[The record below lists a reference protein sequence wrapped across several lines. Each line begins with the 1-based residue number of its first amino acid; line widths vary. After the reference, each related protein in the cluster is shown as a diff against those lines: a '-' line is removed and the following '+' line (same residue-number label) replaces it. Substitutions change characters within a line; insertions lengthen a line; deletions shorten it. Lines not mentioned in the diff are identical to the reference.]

1 MTTDTAVLENA
12 LMVMA
17 VCMAIQTLMF
27 IAAAIGAFIVWRR
40 MTAALIDARAAA
52 EAQLAELRAHLEH
65 VSATVDEAARALI
78 RGTTAV
84 DGVMTDVRDAMGT
97 VRNSVGTVVSV
108 VAGPRTALAL
118 GLWKGLQTWRKRRD
132 AQRLEATA
140 TSDL

>member
-1 MTTDTAVLENA
+1 MTADTAVLENA

-17 VCMAIQTLMF
+17 ICMAIQTLMF
-27 IAAAIGAFIVWRR
+27 VAAAIGGYIAWRR
-40 MTAALIDARAAA
+40 TTAALSEAKLAA
-52 EAQLAELRAHLEH
+52 EAQIAELRGHLER
-65 VSATVDEAARALI
+65 VAATVDDAARALI

-97 VRNSVGTVVSV
+97 VRNSVGTVASV

-132 AQRLEATA
+132 AQRIEAPA
-140 TSDL
+140 NSEL

>member
-17 VCMAIQTLMF
+17 VCMAIQTVMF
-27 IAAAIGAFIVWRR
+27 IAAAIGAFIAWRR
-40 MTAALIDARAAA
+40 AAAALTEAKRAA
-52 EAQLAELRAHLEH
+52 EAQVAELRGHLEH

-78 RGTTAV
+78 KGTSAV

-97 VRNSVGTVVSV
+97 VRNSVGTVASV
-108 VAGPRTALAL
+108 VSGPRTALAL

-132 AQRLEATA
+132 AKRIEATA
-140 TSDL
+140 TSEL

>member
-17 VCMAIQTLMF
+17 VCMAIQTVMF
-27 IAAAIGAFIVWRR
+27 IAAAIGAFIAWRR
-40 MTAALIDARAAA
+40 AAAALTEAKLAA
-52 EAQLAELRAHLEH
+52 EAQVAELRGHLEH

-78 RGTTAV
+78 KGTSAV

-97 VRNSVGTVVSV
+97 VRNSVGTVASV
-108 VAGPRTALAL
+108 VSGPRTALAL

-132 AQRLEATA
+132 AQRIEASA
-140 TSDL
+140 TSEL